1 MVNKIDLFKDIKKPK
16 KEKELKP
23 MKLAK
28 DALYLAGGVA
38 VIGIGLHVLDEVLD

>member
-1 MVNKIDLFKDIKKPK
+1 
-16 KEKELKP
+16 

-38 VIGIGLHVLDEVLD
+38 VLGLGIKSINEVLD